1 MYFVSTWE
9 YNQQTLDCGKF
20 YKLWT
25 VVDSIWL
32 YVLVNNSNYKNE
44 RREKREGNNGEYRLE
59 VS

>member
-1 MYFVSTWE
+1 MYFVSTQE

-32 YVLVNNSNYKNE
+32 YVLLNNNNYKNE
-44 RREKREGNNGEYRLE
+44 RREEREGKNGEYRLK
-59 VS
+59 VF